1 VVVALL
7 MLRESLLVP
16 RHIRLRLASAIRR
29 IGGAGHRPLTIVVT
43 VVKATFARR
52 RRFVFRAGEVGIVLA
67 ELLLRRG
74 DHAVIVLGVLI
85 VVLRRNRITGR
96 QRVPRKLN
104 IFFCNVGRIAANFHI
119 RTIGFVYP
127 HHRVVTLAVIVASA
141 HPFILTVSHDLPIAN
156 PSLWRLAAAVP
167 SPNASTPRRAAQT
180 G

>member
-1 VVVALL
+1 C
-7 MLRESLLVP
+7 
-16 RHIRLRLASAIRR
+16 
-29 IGGAGHRPLTIVVT
+29 
-43 VVKATFARR
+43 
-52 RRFVFRAGEVGIVLA
+52 FVLRAGEVGIVLA

-74 DHAVIVLGVLI
+74 YDAVIVLGMLI
-85 VVLRRNRITGR
+85 VVLGRNRIAGS
-96 QRVPRKLN
+96 QRVPRELN

-180 G
+180 TASSPGSPGGTSGSIRCNVTFPVAKRPPLIPR